1 MADESGE
8 KKPGFLDRQR
18 AAHPWL
24 DHLVDTGMRYQE
36 RKGDYYAAGITY
48 FTVLALVPILMVA
61 FSIVGFV
68 LAGRP
73 DVIDDIQNAIA
84 ENIPGELG
92 STVQDLIDSAI
103 NSRGAVGVIGLLT
116 ASYAGLGWMA
126 NLRDG
131 LTAMWDHPRDKGN
144 FLISKLRDAVALL
157 GLGLAMIVSFGLSAL
172 SSGPIMGRVVE
183 LLNMENLVGM
193 NVVLRIAALLVAL
206 CATWAVFTWV
216 IARLPREPV
225 TFRSAA
231 QAGLIGAIGFE
242 VLKQAGSIYLE
253 IVLRGPAGVAFGPI
267 LGLLLFS
274 NLTAKLLL
282 LCTAWAASKKE
293 NLELAHVPA
302 PDPATITPRLEVH
315 QGPGVRGSI
324 ALLGA
329 GIVGG
334 ALLGSRR
341 RGRRSRSR

>member
-1 MADESGE
+1 MADASAE

-24 DHLVDTGMRYQE
+24 DHTVRTGLRYQDN
-36 RKGDYYAAGITY
+36 KGDYYAAGITY
-48 FTVLALVPILMVA
+48 FTVLALVPIVMVA
-61 FSIVGFV
+61 FSIAGFV

-73 DVIDDIQNAIA
+73 GTLEQIQDVIA
-84 ENIPGELG
+84 ENIPGQLG
-92 STVQDLIDSAI
+92 DTVQSLIDSAI
-103 NSRGAVGVIGLLT
+103 DSRGAVGLIGLLA

-144 FLISKLRDAVALL
+144 FLVAKLHDAVALL
-157 GLGLAMIVSFGLSAL
+157 GLGLAMIVSLGLSAV
-172 SSGPIMGRVVE
+172 SRGSIMAKLVE
-183 LLNMENLVGM
+183 LLNLE
-193 NVVLRIAALLVAL
+193 NVVGVGVGLRIAALLIAL

-225 TFRSAA
+225 TLRSAA

-242 VLKQAGSIYLE
+242 VFKQVGSIYLE
-253 IVLRGPAGVAFGPI
+253 AVLGGPAGVAFGPI
-267 LGLLLFS
+267 LGVLVFA

-293 NLELAHVPA
+293 NLALAHVPA
-302 PDPATITPRLEVH
+302 PEPATITPRLEVH
-315 QGPGVRGSI
+315 QGPGVRGGL
-324 ALLGA
+324 ALVGA
-329 GIVGG
+329 GLLGG

-341 RGRRSRSR
+341 RTRK

>member
-1 MADESGE
+1 MAGASDE

-24 DHLVDTGMRYQE
+24 DHTIRTGLRYQDH
-36 RKGDYYAAGITY
+36 KGDYYAAGITY

-61 FSIVGFV
+61 FSIAGFV

-73 DVIDDIQNAIA
+73 EMIEQIQDAIA
-84 ENIPGELG
+84 ENIPGQLG
-92 STVQDLIDSAI
+92 DTVQDLIASAI
-103 NSRGAVGVIGLLT
+103 NSRGAVGLIGLLT

-144 FLISKLRDAVALL
+144 FVVSKLRDGASLL
-157 GLGLAMIVSFGLSAL
+157 GLGLAMIVSLGLSAL
-172 SSGPIMGRVVE
+172 SSGPIMSRLVT
-183 LLNMENLVGM
+183 LLNMENLIGIGVA
-193 NVVLRIAALLVAL
+193 LRIAALVFAL
-206 CATWAVFTWV
+206 GATWAVFTWV

-231 QAGLIGAIGFE
+231 QAGLIAAIGFE

-253 IVLRGPAGVAFGPI
+253 IVLNGPAGVAFGPI
-267 LGLLLFS
+267 LGLLIFS

-282 LCTAWAASKKE
+282 LCTAWAASKEE
-293 NLELAHVPA
+293 NLALAHVPA
-302 PDPATITPRLEVH
+302 PEPATITPRLEVH
-315 QGPGVRGSI
+315 QGPGVRESI
-324 ALLGA
+324 ALVGA
-329 GIVGG
+329 GILGG

-341 RGRRSRSR
+341 RSRK

>member
-1 MADESGE
+1 MAGASDE
-8 KKPGFLDRQR
+8 KKPNFLDRQR
-18 AAHPWL
+18 AAHPWF
-24 DHLVDTGMRYQE
+24 DHTVRTGLRYQE
-36 RKGDYYAAGITY
+36 HKGDYYAAGITY
-48 FTVLALVPILMVA
+48 FTVLALVPILMLA
-61 FSIVGFV
+61 FSIAGFV

-73 DVIDDIQNAIA
+73 DTIEQIQNVIA
-84 ENIPGELG
+84 ENIPGQLG
-92 STVQDLIDSAI
+92 DTVQDLIASAI
-103 NSRGAVGVIGLLT
+103 NSRGAVGLIGLLT

-144 FLISKLRDAVALL
+144 FVVSKLRDAAALL
-157 GLGLAMIVSFGLSAL
+157 GLGLAMLVSLGLSAL
-172 SSGPIMGRVVE
+172 SRGPIMSRLVE
-183 LLNMENLVGM
+183 LLNMENLVGIG
-193 NVVLRIAALLVAL
+193 VALRIAALVIAL

-253 IVLRGPAGVAFGPI
+253 IVLNGPAGVAFGPI
-267 LGLLLFS
+267 LGLLIFS

-293 NLELAHVPA
+293 NLARAHVPA
-302 PDPATITPRLEVH
+302 PEPATITPRLEVH
-315 QGPGVRGSI
+315 PGPGVRGSI
-324 ALLGA
+324 ALVGA
-329 GIVGG
+329 GLLGG
-334 ALLGSRR
+334 ALIGSRR
-341 RGRRSRSR
+341 RTRK